1 MLMEFCSRYINIFG
15 HHVQINDNDPSA
27 ALTRKRVDAIK
38 KTCKSSGLLKR
49 RFVDDLELDFPL
61 MSLPSLIVSD
71 SAGDM
76 TWKSRSIVLCW

>member
-1 MLMEFCSRYINIFG
+1 MLMEFCSRYINIFN
-15 HHVQINDNDPSA
+15 HHVQINDNDPTA

-76 TWKSRSIVLCW
+76 TWKS